1 MTTRALLLF
10 SLALLIP
17 VDTVAQTSEPIGPF
31 AADLRVVM
39 PRFKEDVS
47 VATALGVAS
56 TNLPTRGLGIAGGVH
71 WYPVRMGRLVT
82 LGVGGEIL
90 ISRGSNTAEP
100 ATEGGPEGPTVKTR
114 FTSVSP
120 QISLNFGKRQ
130 GWSYLTGGI
139 GWAGFRTELET
150 SPVADGDS
158 RPRAFNYGGGA
169 RWFAKE
175 HLAVS
180 LDLRFYAVSAQD
192 AAVGRPAYP
201 SMTLMVIRGG
211 IAVK

>member
-1 MTTRALLLF
+1 MTIRALLL
-10 SLALLIP
+10 SIALLLP
-17 VDTVAQTSEPIGPF
+17 TAAFAQTAEPIGPF

-56 TNLPTRGLGIAGGVH
+56 TNLPTRGLGISGGVH

-82 LGVGGEIL
+82 LGIGGEVL

-100 ATEGGPEGPTVKTR
+100 ETESGPEGPTVKTR
-114 FTSVSP
+114 FSSVSP
-120 QISLNFGKRQ
+120 QVSLNFGKRQ
-130 GWSYLTGGI
+130 GWSYLTGGF

-158 RPRAFNYGGGA
+158 RPLAFNYGGGA

-180 LDLRFYAVSAQD
+180 LDLRFYAVGAQE
-192 AAVGRPAYP
+192 ATVGRPAYP
-201 SMTLMVIRGG
+201 SMTLMVISGG
-211 IAVK
+211 ISVK